1 MSDRGFV
8 PHVENNVRMRG
19 APGMEFGMESS
30 RALRDA
36 GNNLADGLGG
46 LGRGILAVGGAM
58 REFVERKVDTQNK
71 LMATQTD
78 NLYLAIQEELNNRMA
93 SNPASYKDFP
103 KWADEA
109 DQRFLDESRQYT
121 EQMTTDFRE
130 LYYARKEHD
139 RIQDLSR
146 RQMIATQAEVT
157 NQYNMMQT
165 QLKSAAEQGKADD
178 YKAILEAHKGVLISE
193 DEYNLRMQEYPKLAD
208 SAAAKRLVD
217 AAADSDSSVQA
228 KAALEQLKERDS
240 DGNFVNF
247 KNLTEDYRDQL
258 IRAAETQKNK
268 AELESDQ
275 EFLAALYQGEIPT
288 EEMLVH
294 AKNDGLISTEQFNK
308 RLSWVR
314 QFLSSADSEAKM
326 VAAAEKQAQKEFEA
340 QREAW
345 FEASLHMAAPKYK
358 DQSELDTAFKAGE
371 LNVDEYNKYSDMLAR
386 YNSNLERAKEQAAEA
401 ARKTAAQIETDMR
414 DSFKWDI
421 YTKNYPMQPEKAY
434 AEAKKDWA
442 VIQKKVKNPK
452 LLLELSEFLNKKISD
467 TLSNTEDEFKTP
479 EGKDVLN
486 FIEVSYWDDKES
498 QYKGLVYDQGGWF
511 SRDGANSQEHQRA
524 QFYNLLEI
532 ARGKLQAGESAEKI
546 KEYVKKQVGEMNRGK
561 IRDVLNSAYDP
572 QTSRQTG
579 HTPDMWNHLGVS
591 F

>member
-1 MSDRGFV
+1 MPKIPRPDIPRLPEHQDNATHFNS
-8 PHVENNVRMRG
+8 
-19 APGMEFGMESS
+19 APGLNWNVNPDDPG
-30 RALRDA
+30 RALQHFGNRVLAMGLKAGDYLKEFAEERQKAEDTDA
-36 GNNLADGLGG
+36 FQELELLTIQSNNDMNAF
-46 LGRGILAVGGAM
+46 M
-58 REFVERKVDTQNK
+58 RENPGRYEDFSREYQTRFEALEERRTEIK
-71 LMATQTD
+71 
-78 NLYLAIQEELNNRMA
+78 NRM
-93 SNPASYKDFP
+93 S
-103 KWADEA
+103 
-109 DQRFLDESRQYT
+109 
-121 EQMTTDFRE
+121 
-130 LYYARKEHD
+130 
-139 RIQDLSR
+139 
-146 RQMIATQAEVT
+146 
-157 NQYNMMQT
+157 
-165 QLKSAAEQGKADD
+165 EQGKKAADFYIQKDRLNQTETVSRIERQAFVTAKTQNLETRLSQFAKMGQPVEDVQRMIDD
-178 YKAILEAHKGVLISE
+178 YTVGEHPILTTE
-193 DEYNLRMQEYPKLAD
+193 MAD
-208 SAAAKRLVD
+208 AYMAKY
-217 AAADSDSSVQA
+217 
-228 KAALEQLKERDS
+228 LEQFDFFRVRELIDAGDPSIVDQLKKKS
-240 DGNFVNF
+240 DGSFTEYTH
-247 KNLTEDYRDQL
+247 LTRDQREQL
-258 IRAAETQKNK
+258 IRAAETQQNK
-268 AELESDQ
+268 AELEGDQ

-294 AKNDGLISTEQFNK
+294 AKNDGLISSEQFNK
-308 RLSWVR
+308 RIGWVK
-314 QFLSSADSEAKM
+314 QFLSSADSEAKRAD
-326 VAAAEKQAQKEFEA
+326 AAAKQVQKEFEA
-340 QREAW
+340 NREAW
-345 FEASLHMAAPKYK
+345 FEASLHMNAPKYK
-358 DQSELDTAFKAGE
+358 DQGELDTAFKAGE

-386 YNSNLERAKEQAAEA
+386 YNSGLERAKEQAAEA

-442 VIQKKVKNPK
+442 AIQKKVKNPK

-561 IRDVLNSAYDP
+561 IRDVLNSAYTP
-572 QTSRQTG
+572 QASRQTG